1 MSQLLYK
8 MKDFVKSVKYY
19 LRYVNKE
26 TLSEMNNL
34 QENLSAS

>member
-1 MSQLLYK
+1 MSQLLNK

-26 TLSEMNNL
+26 TLSEMNL
-34 QENLSAS
+34 QENLSAWT

>member
-1 MSQLLYK
+1 MSQLLNK
-8 MKDFVKSVKYY
+8 MKDFVKIVKYY

-26 TLSEMNNL
+26 TLSEMNL

>member
-1 MSQLLYK
+1 MSQLLNK

-19 LRYVNKE
+19 FRYVNKE
-26 TLSEMNNL
+26 TLSEMNL

>member
-1 MSQLLYK
+1 MSLLLNK

-26 TLSEMNNL
+26 TLSEMNL

>member
-1 MSQLLYK
+1 MSQLLHK

-19 LRYVNKE
+19 LRYANKE
-26 TLSEMNNL
+26 TLSEMNL

>member
-1 MSQLLYK
+1 MSQLLNK

-26 TLSEMNNL
+26 SLSEMNL

>member
-1 MSQLLYK
+1 MSQLLNK

-26 TLSEMNNL
+26 TPSEIKL
-34 QENLSAS
+34 QESLAVS

>member
-1 MSQLLYK
+1 MNQSLNK

-26 TLSEMNNL
+26 TLSEMNL

>member
-1 MSQLLYK
+1 MSQLLNK
-8 MKDFVKSVKYY
+8 IKDFVKSVKCY

-26 TLSEMNNL
+26 TLSEMNL